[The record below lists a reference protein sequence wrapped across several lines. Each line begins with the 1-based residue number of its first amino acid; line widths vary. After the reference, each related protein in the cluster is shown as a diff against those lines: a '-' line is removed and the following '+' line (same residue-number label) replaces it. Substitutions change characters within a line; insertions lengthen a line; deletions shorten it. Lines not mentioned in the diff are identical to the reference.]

1 MDLKKLLAWL
11 EGHINIEATAGKVE
25 GLSLARMER
34 LLELLGNPHLDVPAV
49 HLTGTNGKGSTAQ
62 MITRI
67 LVAHGLSVG
76 TYASPHIEKINE
88 RIQRDGEQISD
99 DDLAATLV
107 DVRLAADHMT
117 AADDPPSW
125 FEIVTATAF
134 RYFSD
139 AAVDAAVIEVG
150 MLGRYDATNVAATRV
165 AVVTNVRKDHTD
177 GAPGWREA
185 IASEKA
191 GIVKPTASL
200 VLGET
205 DPALQEIFLAEG
217 PSTAL
222 RRDVDFETDTNV
234 TAIGGRMVDVRTP
247 RTSYDDVFVSLHGEH
262 QGRNAALAIVAAEE
276 FLDGEL
282 VREHLDAALG
292 GAVMLGRFEIIA
304 REPLVV
310 LDGAHNV
317 AGAAV
322 AARTLAEDF
331 HVFGG
336 RFILVGM
343 MRGKSP
349 EELLEALDVRS
360 ADLVVCCE
368 PNWPRALPAA
378 ELGAIAVSLGAQT
391 EVISSPLD
399 GLERLVAL
407 STENDSILVTGS
419 MYVVGAVRRA
429 ASASVHS
436 PE

>member
-1 MDLKKLLAWL
+1 MDLQKLLAWL
-11 EGHINIEATAGKVE
+11 ESHINIEATAGKVE

-88 RIQRDGEQISD
+88 RIQRDAEPITD
-99 DDLAATLV
+99 ADLATTLV

-177 GAPGWREA
+177 GAHGWREA

-191 GIVKPTASL
+191 GIVKPTVSL

-205 DPALQEIFLAEG
+205 DPAMQQIFLDEG
-217 PSTAL
+217 PAAAL
-222 RRDVDFETDTNV
+222 VRNVDFETGTNV
-234 TAIGGRMVDVRTP
+234 TAIGGRMIDVRTP
-247 RTSYDDVFVSLHGEH
+247 RTTYDEVFVSLHGEH
-262 QGRNAALAIVAAEE
+262 QGHNAALAIVAAEE
-276 FLDGEL
+276 FLDAEL
-282 VREHLDAALG
+282 IREHLDLALSE
-292 GAVMLGRFEIIA
+292 AMMLGRFEIIA
-304 REPLVV
+304 REPLIV

-317 AGAAV
+317 AGAEV

-336 RFILVGM
+336 RFLLVGM

-349 EELLEALDVRS
+349 AELLEALDVRS

-378 ELGAIAVSLGAQT
+378 ELGAIAVGLGAQT
-391 EVISSPLD
+391 EVIASPID
-399 GLERLVAL
+399 GIERLLAL